1 MDRHTKR
8 SSKRQG
14 AFYMRYDTPVYF
26 QTVTPGEY
34 DTKTGN
40 YKPDT
45 VTEVKK
51 YASVTDTG
59 AEMLKMLFG
68 KVKQGS
74 FVIRLQT
81 PYKEPF
87 QRIRI
92 GEAVYTVNLEK
103 LKKRVFIVSELKENG
118 KTES

>member
-1 MDRHTKR
+1 
-8 SSKRQG
+8 
-14 AFYMRYDTPVYF
+14 MRYDTPVYF
-26 QTVTPGEY
+26 QTVKPGEY
-34 DTKTGN
+34 DIKTGN
-40 YKPDT
+40 HNPDT

-74 FVIRLQT
+74 FIVRLQT

-92 GEAVYTVNLEK
+92 GETVYSVKLEK
-103 LKKRVFIVSELKENG
+103 LKKRVFIVSELKDNG
-118 KTES
+118 EAES